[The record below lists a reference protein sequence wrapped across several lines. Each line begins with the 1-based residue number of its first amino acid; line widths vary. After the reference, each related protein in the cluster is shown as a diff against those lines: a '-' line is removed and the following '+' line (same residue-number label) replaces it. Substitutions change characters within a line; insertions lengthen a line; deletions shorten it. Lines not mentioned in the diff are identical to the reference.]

1 MQDKEKLL
9 KRIKK
14 LLALSKSNNSFEAAK
29 ALEMAQKLMAENQ
42 LNSSDVEFS
51 QHSTKQ
57 KFARKAPRYIHGLAG
72 IVCKAFGCECFFSN
86 YDEFYKVAECKSHVV
101 FFGQEERPIV
111 ASYCFDVLL
120 RQLNAARKEFNAG
133 QNKRIKRSTFIARAD
148 SFCEGW
154 VIGVNSVVKEFALT
168 PEEKGKLERYS
179 QQLNDEKQFSA
190 PRTRAAG
197 DTKEST
203 NLSIALGYA
212 AGKKVK
218 LNHGVNGTE
227 TVKLGMF

>member
-1 MQDKEKLL
+1 MKTMQDKEKLL

-57 KFARKAPRYIHGLAG
+57 KFARK
-72 IVCKAFGCECFFSN
+72 
-86 YDEFYKVAECKSHVV
+86 SHVV

-133 QNKRIKRSTFIARAD
+133 QNKRIKRSTLIARAD